1 MLGSYTRV
9 FTVMENLPVFKKGHA
24 CDILYMVKDSFEDF
38 EINDE
43 TLTDTDNQELVFS
56 ETFDLEYGRIYS
68 NSEGS
73 DSDFFTDSEL

>member
-1 MLGSYTRV
+1 MLGSYTQV

-43 TLTDTDNQELVFS
+43 TLTGTDNQELVF
-56 ETFDLEYGRIYS
+56 F
-68 NSEGS
+68 
-73 DSDFFTDSEL
+73 

>member
-24 CDILYMVKDSFEDF
+24 CDF

-43 TLTDTDNQELVFS
+43 TLTGTDNQELVF
-56 ETFDLEYGRIYS
+56 F
-68 NSEGS
+68 
-73 DSDFFTDSEL
+73 